1 MGHLL
6 ELLANWTNN
15 HEQHP
20 LRSQQWNKTLSQNQ
34 SSMDIRLATNDTNNF
49 LGNFLI
55 GLFLSIVLLI
65 FVCPAITS
73 ALRLRRF
80 KGPKWSAHTRLWIC
94 WMLASTDS
102 AQRLVDVNKNYGSIA
117 RIGPNN
123 LVTDDPDLT
132 RQILAIGSKWRRG
145 PWFDS
150 IRINPLVPNIVSE
163 RDPYKHNAMRR
174 LMSAGYAG
182 KDVEGLENVVDERI
196 SEFIERIERHWIS
209 APGHTRSFDI
219 ARRIQFFT
227 IDTITHVC
235 FGRPMGFVKSDMDKH
250 SFIATIE
257 TQLPIVQHFSVI
269 LSLNT
274 VLRWVA
280 MIRPLRRLVVPSSLD
295 KNGIG
300 LVMGVRYCRLAT
312 IHLPITDWASQL
324 QLSRKEINARLC
336 ATESQKPDMLGS
348 FMKRG
353 LTPDQA
359 EMEISISL

>member
-1 MGHLL
+1 MGNLL
-6 ELLANWTNN
+6 ELLANWTDA
-15 HEQHP
+15 HEQRP
-20 LRSQQWNKTLSQNQ
+20 LWSQQWNKTLSRSQT
-34 SSMDIRLATNDTNNF
+34 SMDDKLATNHQGNLPGKF
-49 LGNFLI
+49 LL
-55 GLFLSIVLLI
+55 GLFLCIVLLI

-73 ALRLRRF
+73 ALRLRYF
-80 KGPKWSAHTRLWIC
+80 TGPKWAAHTRLWIC

-102 AQRLVDVNKNYGSIA
+102 AQRLVDVNRKYGSIA

-132 RQILAIGSKWRRG
+132 RQILAVGSKWRRG

-150 IRINPLVPNIVSE
+150 IRIDPLVPNIVSE
-163 RDPYKHNAMRR
+163 RNPHKHNAMRR

-196 SEFIERIERHWIS
+196 TEFIERIESHWVS
-209 APGHTRSFDI
+209 ALGHTRPFDI

-235 FGRPMGFVKSDMDKH
+235 FGRPMGFVESDMDKH
-250 SFIATIE
+250 NFIATIE
-257 TQLPIVQHFSVI
+257 TQLPIVQHLSVI

-280 MIRPLRRLVVPSSLD
+280 MIPPLRRLVVPSSLD

-300 LVMGVRYCRLAT
+300 IVMGVSQHAWIPKLADQSRY
-312 IHLPITDWASQL
+312 SY
-324 QLSRKEINARLC
+324 
-336 ATESQKPDMLGS
+336 
-348 FMKRG
+348 
-353 LTPDQA
+353 
-359 EMEISISL
+359 